1 MNKILMMLVAAFV
14 AAVSLAAPFEVG
26 YSPDAFANAAKI
38 TGAIAVSTNAS
49 QAVTVKAV
57 YEFPVYGKMT
67 RQTVRTETVQRFAER
82 VSTVTNWTDTV
93 TNTYVVVG
101 GVTNYYDRIFT
112 ETNTIPSWVEVPVTN
127 SWTETVLTGKR
138 CVTNDLY
145 SINCSGGIGQS
156 TDAKLVG
163 TGAGILVTGAA
174 VDLLTE

>member
-1 MNKILMMLVAAFV
+1 MKKLMMMLVAACA

-49 QAVTVKAV
+49 EVVTVKAV
-57 YEFPVYGKMT
+57 YEFPVYGKVT
-67 RQTVRTETVQRFAER
+67 RQFVKQEKVEQIAWSVGTY
-82 VSTVTNWTDTV
+82 TNWTDSV
-93 TNTYVVVG
+93 TTNYVVVG
-101 GVTNYYDRIFT
+101 GVTNYYDGVIV
-112 ETNTIPSWVEVPVTN
+112 ETNALPRWVTVPVTN
-127 SWTETVLTGKR
+127 TWTETVLTGKR

-145 SINCSGGIGQS
+145 SITCSGGVGQS